1 MVQKYVLGVV
11 ALAAI
16 SISNPASAGA
26 IDGHWCHAAS
36 GKHLRIDGPAIT
48 TPGGK
53 KFKAIMTGTD
63 FATSFPSLSRRP
75 ARP

>member
-26 IDGHWCHAAS
+26 STVTGAMPPAAS
-36 GKHLRIDGPAIT
+36 ISGSMGRRSPHRAAI
-48 TPGGK
+48 K
-53 KFKAIMTGTD
+53 LKAIMTGTD